1 LLREILKVYGPIVL
15 IVVAVILVALRFVDP
30 PPPREIRFAAGA
42 QGSLYASVAGQ
53 YRDAL
58 ARDKIQTRIL
68 ETPGSVENLRLLA
81 RGEADVALVQGGL
94 ATEETAPGLVSL
106 AGVTYEPVWIL
117 VRAGVQA
124 GSLAELRGRRIAI
137 GPEGSGTRALAR
149 QLLAANEIDGPPT
162 TFVDLTG
169 PEARAALERGDI
181 DAAVFVVA
189 EPSQGMISL
198 ISSGTVR
205 LLPFAQAEAY
215 AMRIPF
221 LSIVRLPAGAVSLA
235 RNIPAAD
242 MSLVAP
248 TTALVVRE
256 DIHPAL
262 VSLLLK
268 IARDV
273 YGGRQLFAPAGA
285 FPSKARLDLPL
296 HEDAARYLDR
306 GPSFLFRYL
315 PFGVAVWIE
324 RMTVLIIPLVTILL
338 PIFRFAPP
346 AYRWQVQRKIY
357 KWYGRI
363 RKLETE
369 AATAADERRAAIL
382 SELDA
387 INPELATLK
396 VPASYAQQLFEL
408 RMHLDYVRTRL
419 ANP

>member
-1 LLREILKVYGPIVL
+1 MREVLKVYVPIVL
-15 IVVAVILVALRFVDP
+15 TVVAVIVVGLRFVDP

-42 QGSLYASVAGQ
+42 QGSVYAAAAGH

-58 ARDKIQTRIL
+58 AREKIQTRIL
-68 ETPGSVENLRLLA
+68 ETQGSVENLDLLA
-81 RGEADVALVQGGL
+81 RGEADVALIQGGL
-94 ATEETAPGLVSL
+94 TSESTTPGLVAL
-106 AGVTYEPVWIL
+106 AGVTYEPVWVL
-117 VRAGVQA
+117 VRSAIRANSVA
-124 GSLAELRGRRIAI
+124 DLRGRRIAI

-162 TFVDLTG
+162 IFFDLTG
-169 PEARAALERGDI
+169 PEARAALERGEI

-189 EPSQGMISL
+189 EPSAGMVGL
-198 ISSGTVR
+198 IASGTVR
-205 LLPFAQAEAY
+205 LLPFPQAEAY
-215 AMRIPF
+215 AMRLPF
-221 LSIVRLPAGAVSLA
+221 LSVVRLPAGAVSLA
-235 RNIPAAD
+235 RNIPASE
-242 MSLVAP
+242 MRLMAP

-262 VSLLLK
+262 VNLLLK

-273 YGGRQLFAPAGA
+273 HGGRQLFAPAGA
-285 FPSKARLDLPL
+285 FPTGNRLDLPL
-296 HEDAARYLDR
+296 HEDAARYLER

-324 RMTVLIIPLVTILL
+324 RMMVLLIPLITILL

-363 RKLETE
+363 RQLEAE
-369 AATAADERRAAIL
+369 AAAADAVRRTAIRN
-382 SELDA
+382 ELDA
-387 INPELATLK
+387 LQPELAALK

-408 RMHLDYVRTRL
+408 RLHLDFIRTRL
-419 ANP
+419 AKL